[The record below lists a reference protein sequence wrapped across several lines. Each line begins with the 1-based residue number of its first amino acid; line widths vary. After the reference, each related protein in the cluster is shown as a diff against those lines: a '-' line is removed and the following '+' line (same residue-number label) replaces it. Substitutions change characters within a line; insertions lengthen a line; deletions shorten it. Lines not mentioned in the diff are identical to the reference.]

1 MTHLHHRYDQLIDD
15 LKSEYR
21 PQREWAE
28 GRGFFLIVGH
38 FLVGLAAGA
47 WLFGLGFEDS
57 FALLSGWLLAG
68 LGGLAHLVNI
78 ARPER
83 ALRMMTRFRTS
94 WVSRGFWGLV
104 FFMIGATVYL
114 VTLLAPAAIGGTD
127 TIIAQAAMA
136 LSIAGAVILIGYMGF
151 VYTASKGIPFWDSN
165 LHPVLYMSYAA
176 RGGAAMV
183 LLGLAFGAGT
193 GIDAEILL
201 ELWLTA
207 TALAAILWILEI
219 QGAYAS
225 RDDAAIR
232 SVRDILSGRLAF
244 AFYAGMLLIG
254 LLLPAVLI
262 AGIVA
267 PLSSA
272 VMGTVAL
279 ASVAGDFF
287 MKYASIKAGRY
298 LPLRIP

>member
-1 MTHLHHRYDQLIDD
+1 
-15 LKSEYR
+15 
-21 PQREWAE
+21 
-28 GRGFFLIVGH
+28 
-38 FLVGLAAGA
+38 
-47 WLFGLGFEDS
+47 
-57 FALLSGWLLAG
+57 
-68 LGGLAHLVNI
+68 
-78 ARPER
+78 
-83 ALRMMTRFRTS
+83 
-94 WVSRGFWGLV
+94 
-104 FFMIGATVYL
+104 

>member
-1 MTHLHHRYDQLIDD
+1 MTHLDHRYDQLIDD

-21 PQREWAE
+21 PQREWSE
-28 GRGFFLIVGH
+28 GRGFFLIIGH

-47 WLFGLGFEDS
+47 WLFGLGFGDS
-57 FALLSGWLLAG
+57 FALVGAWLLAG

-83 ALRMMTRFRTS
+83 ALRMMARVRTS

-104 FFMIGATVYL
+104 FFMTGATVYL
-114 VTLLAPAAIGGTD
+114 VTLLAPAAIGGAD
-127 TIIAQAAMA
+127 TTIAQAAMA

-151 VYTASKGIPFWDSN
+151 VYTSSKGIPFWDST

-183 LLGLAFGAGT
+183 LLGIAFGT
-193 GIDAEILL
+193 GVDAETVMG
-201 ELWLTA
+201 LWLGA
-207 TALAAILWILEI
+207 TALAAVLWLLEI
-219 QGAYAS
+219 QGALTS

-244 AFYAGMLLIG
+244 AFYAGMLLVG
-254 LLLPAVLI
+254 LVLPAVLI
-262 AGIVA
+262 AGIIA
-267 PLSSA
+267 PLSVA

-279 ASVAGDFF
+279 TSVAGDFF